1 MDRKRNGTNPEFA
14 ADTDEGQLLGVD
26 TRCVSRLRKEFLNK
40 TITADSH
47 QLFQRGMKGI
57 VVLVQESNLINIHVG
72 IGKGREGEWKEDK
85 KKTER
90 GEDRRR
96 TFALTPCK
104 HAWPI
109 G

>member
-26 TRCVSRLRKEFLNK
+26 TRCASRLRKEFLNK

-72 IGKGREGEWKEDK
+72 IGKEGWESGRRTK
-85 KKTER
+85 KSGER
-90 GEDRRR
+90 GRRGE
-96 TFALTPCK
+96 TFALTPYK